1 MPQPSPAE
9 LGLTAYLKRLKR
21 PVEFACRADGA
32 KLDVIRNLGAFLSQ
46 SARDGLATPQLLP
59 IHSHLRQ
66 LDELL
71 DGYDDLPVENRRA
84 RLFLVR
90 SLLEGASGQ
99 SDARTDVRAE
109 DKHRAGSGAAA
120 SADGLD
126 VSAPIRS
133 LPGVGSRK
141 AELLHRLGIERIG
154 DLLWML
160 PWRYVDRGHPVP
172 LGAVRAGD
180 DATVCGEL
188 RSIEVVV
195 TARRRMRIV
204 QAVLADAT
212 GALTL
217 KWFNQ
222 SYLENQLVSGQTLM
236 CSGRVRQEGLLDSR
250 VMENP
255 QFEIVAPADAAS
267 LHTGRIVSIY
277 HETRGLNSRALR
289 VLMDRA
295 LCAARG
301 IEDDCLPDDV
311 RKRCRL
317 VPRGDAFRAVHF
329 PPPKVNLAD
338 YNAGTSRAHRR
349 LVFEECFLLELG
361 LAARRHETS
370 QETGGVRFRCEP
382 RRLHAFWASL
392 PFQPTAAQRNVVGEV
407 LTDMAAS
414 RPMNRLLQGDV
425 GCGKTLVAAAAI
437 WMAAGDGYQAA
448 MMAPTE
454 LLAEQHHRELTKL
467 LGALGGRVASV
478 TGDLPRRARTA
489 LLRRLAAG
497 EIDCVVGTHAL
508 VQPDVRFA
516 RFGLAVIDEQH
527 KFGVLQRSHLVGKGY
542 HPDVLIMTATPIP
555 RTLALSVYGDLDVS
569 VIDEMPA
576 GRHLV
581 ETLWYGERQR
591 SLANELIRRELRAG
605 HQAFVVAPRVDESP
619 EVDVR
624 SAVELARRLQQ
635 EVFPEACVGLLHGRL
650 SRVEK
655 DKVMGEFLRGA
666 IHVLAATTVVE
677 VGLDVPNATVMMI
690 EHADRY
696 GLAQLHQLRGRVGRG
711 RHRSMC
717 VLMAGGWLSREARE
731 RLETMVAVQ
740 DGFILAERD
749 LALRGPG
756 EFLGTRQSGLPDLK
770 VANLVRDAR
779 VLELARAEAFEVFR
793 QDPALTDP
801 RHRSLKSALLRT
813 WGRRLSL
820 GTIG

>member
-1 MPQPSPAE
+1 M
-9 LGLTAYLKRLKR
+9 
-21 PVEFACRADGA
+21 
-32 KLDVIRNLGAFLSQ
+32 I
-46 SARDGLATPQLLP
+46 
-59 IHSHLRQ
+59 
-66 LDELL
+66 
-71 DGYDDLPVENRRA
+71 
-84 RLFLVR
+84 
-90 SLLEGASGQ
+90 
-99 SDARTDVRAE
+99 
-109 DKHRAGSGAAA
+109 
-120 SADGLD
+120 
-126 VSAPIRS
+126 
-133 LPGVGSRK
+133 
-141 AELLHRLGIERIG
+141 
-154 DLLWML
+154 
-160 PWRYVDRGHPVP
+160 PWRYVDRTNPVP

-188 RSIEVVV
+188 RSIDVVV

-204 QAVLADAT
+204 QAVLGDAT
-212 GALTL
+212 GTLTL

-222 SYLENQLVSGQTLM
+222 SYLRNQLASGQILM
-236 CSGRVRQEGLLDSR
+236 CSGRVRQEGLLDVR

-255 QFEIVAPADAAS
+255 RFEIVTPSDTAS
-267 LHTGRIVSIY
+267 LHTGRIVPIY
-277 HETRGLNSRALR
+277 HETRGLTSRALR

-295 LCAARG
+295 LCVAPEIAD
-301 IEDDCLPDDV
+301 ECLPDDV

-317 VPRGDAFRAVHF
+317 MPRGEAFRAVHF
-329 PPPKVNLAD
+329 PPPKVDLAD

-370 QETGGVRFRCEP
+370 QEVGGVTFRCEP
-382 RRLHAFWASL
+382 RRLREFWASL
-392 PFQPTAAQRNVVGEV
+392 PFQPTAAQRKVVGEV
-407 LTDMAAS
+407 LTDMAAA

-437 WMAAGDGYQAA
+437 WMAVGDGYQTA

-467 LGALGGRVASV
+467 LGTLGVRVERV
-478 TGDLPRRARTA
+478 TGDLPRRTRTT
-489 LLRRLAAG
+489 LLRRLASG
-497 EIDCVVGTHAL
+497 DIDCVVGTHAL
-508 VQPDVRFA
+508 VQPDVHFG

-527 KFGVLQRSHLVGKGY
+527 KFGVLQRSHLVGKGH

-576 GRHLV
+576 GRSPV

-591 SLANELIRRELRAG
+591 VLANELVRRELRAG

-619 EVDVR
+619 DADVR
-624 SAVELARRLQQ
+624 SAVELARRLQR
-635 EVFPEACVGLLHGRL
+635 EVFPEARVGLLHGRL
-650 SRVEK
+650 SRIEK
-655 DKVMGEFLRGA
+655 DKVMGEFLRGTV
-666 IHVLAATTVVE
+666 HVLAATTVVE

-711 RHRSMC
+711 RHRSVC
-717 VLMAGGWLSREARE
+717 VLMAGSRVSHEACE

-756 EFLGTRQSGLPDLK
+756 ELLGTRQSGLPELK
-770 VANLVRDAR
+770 VTNLVRDVR
-779 VLELARAEAFEVFR
+779 VLEQARTEAFDLFR
-793 QDPALTDP
+793 RDPSLTDP
-801 RHRSLKSALLRT
+801 RHRALKSALLKTWRT
-813 WGRRLSL
+813 RLSL